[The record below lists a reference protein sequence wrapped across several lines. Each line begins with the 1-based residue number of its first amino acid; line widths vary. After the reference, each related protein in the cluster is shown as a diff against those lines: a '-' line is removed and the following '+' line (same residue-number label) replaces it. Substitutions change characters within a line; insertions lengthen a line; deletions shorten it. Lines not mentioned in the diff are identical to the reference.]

1 MEQLYE
7 ELKRKLIAV
16 ELKPGERLSENALS
30 AETGMNRPYIR
41 KILTNLSDEGYLETL
56 PQKGSVVTKI
66 KRNMVREATHAHLV
80 IEQAILS
87 ELVNKVK
94 NGEELS
100 IVNNYVL
107 KLRTIKKPKSE
118 YDMVMLEWGF
128 YNSLAKECNREYAY
142 SYLDKIDCDM
152 YRLSSLKYSTYNY
165 NVYNSSLNAWENTMV
180 EIRLMAEQLKGCQFE
195 LLTMICSNRYNGFL
209 VTMDT
214 LESIYGDYFE

>member
-30 AETGMNRPYIR
+30 AETGMNRPHIR

-66 KRNMVREATHAHLV
+66 KRNMIREATHAHLV

-94 NGEELS
+94 NGEELN

-107 KLRTIKKPKSE
+107 KLRTIKKPQSE
-118 YDMVMLEWGF
+118 YEMVMLEWGF
-128 YNSLAKECNREYAY
+128 YNSLAKECGREYAY

-180 EIRLMAEQLKGCQFE
+180 EIRLMTEQLKRCRGMN
-195 LLTMICSNRYNGFL
+195 LTKVDSLPL
-209 VTMDT
+209 VN
-214 LESIYGDYFE
+214 F

>member
-80 IEQAILS
+80 IEQARM
-87 ELVNKVK
+87 VK
-94 NGEELS
+94 N
-100 IVNNYVL
+100 
-107 KLRTIKKPKSE
+107 
-118 YDMVMLEWGF
+118 
-128 YNSLAKECNREYAY
+128 
-142 SYLDKIDCDM
+142 
-152 YRLSSLKYSTYNY
+152 
-165 NVYNSSLNAWENTMV
+165 
-180 EIRLMAEQLKGCQFE
+180 
-195 LLTMICSNRYNGFL
+195 
-209 VTMDT
+209 
-214 LESIYGDYFE
+214 

>member
-94 NGEELS
+94 SGEELS
-100 IVNNYVL
+100 IVNNYVQ
-107 KLRTIKKPKSE
+107 KLRTIKKPQSE

-180 EIRLMAEQLKGCQFE
+180 EVRLMAEQLKGCQFE
-195 LLTMICSNRYNGFL
+195 LLTMLFSNHGYVRKHIWRL
-209 VTMDT
+209 
-214 LESIYGDYFE
+214 L